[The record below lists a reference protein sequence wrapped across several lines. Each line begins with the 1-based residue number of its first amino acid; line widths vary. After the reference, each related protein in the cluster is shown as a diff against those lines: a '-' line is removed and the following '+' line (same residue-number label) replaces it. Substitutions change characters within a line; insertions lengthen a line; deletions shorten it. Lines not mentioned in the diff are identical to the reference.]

1 MSQEY
6 NDTSKRSRR
15 ARSQRNRPV
24 LVTTT
29 TEEQAEELAPRADTL
44 VAETEPQAEATP
56 APKESRRRLSMP
68 SFFSTVGKSADEPES
83 TGKEVDVA
91 QARLARATRG
101 KGTAPANKAAAAKTQ
116 EQDAAEEEKKPA
128 RPAPAQTRPARP
140 QSAFK
145 TKYIIGIGVYLLA
158 ANFVGPFEMVFLR
171 NMHAD
176 NVLTKFNL
184 FGGTVAIS
192 TSTLLFLATLVIIL
206 VVLAKLDLIPRN
218 LAALAGTPPPSRAGQ
233 SQSKPGNSSPGVR
246 NIPPAMRQGVKG
258 ADDHLY
264 QEYRANQRRE
274 KRK

>member
-68 SFFSTVGKSADEPES
+68 SFFSTVGKSADEQES
-83 TGKEVDVA
+83 DEKEVDVA

-101 KGTAPANKAAAAKTQ
+101 KGTVPSGKTSAAKNKEQDTPAEEKRPERPAAPA
-116 EQDAAEEEKKPA
+116 
-128 RPAPAQTRPARP
+128 RPARP

-218 LAALAGTPPPSRAGQ
+218 LAALAGTPPPSRSGQ
-233 SQSKPGNSSPGVR
+233 SQSKSGNSSPGVR